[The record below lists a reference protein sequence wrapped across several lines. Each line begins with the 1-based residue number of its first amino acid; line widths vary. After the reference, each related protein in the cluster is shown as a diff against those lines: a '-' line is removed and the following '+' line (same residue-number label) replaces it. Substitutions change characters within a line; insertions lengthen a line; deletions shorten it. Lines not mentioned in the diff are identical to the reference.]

1 MGQATAILLLAAA
14 MLLTLQRSAVWAFV
28 TLYLPGVIL
37 LSATKQI
44 GLPGI
49 PDIDVL
55 FGIMYGIL
63 GGIVIK
69 GGETLNFR
77 FGIADA
83 VILAMS
89 SSSIITSGLTENL
102 WTSVNMFGLE
112 FMGFL
117 MPYFLARAAFH
128 DPLARRR
135 GMWILIGCML
145 GLSFFALIELRL
157 WPFFLSRWLRPMGL
171 FLGQNT
177 MVMMRFHLF
186 RTQLTFHHPID
197 TGNAC
202 LLIAAMIAVFA
213 MTTSVGL
220 KNRYVQLGLLA
231 ALGISATSLSFT
243 AWFGAAAA
251 IGMLAVLWFMPFIG
265 RYLVIFWMV
274 LLAGGIFMTLHLK
287 NMPLGEREDVIGQS
301 ITDSTYIRAEIIQ
314 RCWPFASEAGWFGYG
329 KTVGKSDLDL
339 DSVDNSYML
348 FTLRRG
354 FLYLGLILSLPLI
367 LCLRVSKVYRNYSN
381 PQQRLPVAI
390 ALCALLGIMVAMFT
404 VWFGFVYAT
413 LWVILLG
420 MTHSMIDV
428 LNLGPAPAPAAAA
441 RIGYRRPVVSRQLA
455 GASGI

>member
-1 MGQATAILLLAAA
+1 MGQVTAIILLGCA
-14 MLLTLQRSAVWAFV
+14 MLLTLHRSAVWAFI
-28 TLYLPGVIL
+28 TLYIPGVIL

-44 GLPGI
+44 GLPGL

-63 GGIVIK
+63 GGIVLK
-69 GGETLNFR
+69 GGEALNFR

-89 SSSIITSGLTENL
+89 ISSIITAGLTETL

-117 MPYFLARAAFH
+117 MPYFLARAMFH
-128 DPLARRR
+128 DPQARRR
-135 GMWILIGCML
+135 GMWILVGCML

-220 KNRYVQLGLLA
+220 KNLYVQLGILTALA
-231 ALGISATSLSFT
+231 VAFSSLSFT

-251 IGMLAVLWFMPFIG
+251 IGMFTVLWFMPMFG
-265 RYLVIFWMV
+265 RYL
-274 LLAGGIFMTLHLK
+274 
-287 NMPLGEREDVIGQS
+287 
-301 ITDSTYIRAEIIQ
+301 ITFFI
-314 RCWPFASEAGWFGYG
+314 
-329 KTVGKSDLDL
+329 
-339 DSVDNSYML
+339 
-348 FTLRRG
+348 
-354 FLYLGLILSLPLI
+354 
-367 LCLRVSKVYRNYSN
+367 
-381 PQQRLPVAI
+381 
-390 ALCALLGIMVAMFT
+390 
-404 VWFGFVYAT
+404 
-413 LWVILLG
+413 
-420 MTHSMIDV
+420 
-428 LNLGPAPAPAAAA
+428 
-441 RIGYRRPVVSRQLA
+441 
-455 GASGI
+455 